1 MKNIA
6 KGSFVVVSDFHSYDW
21 PLEKVKE
28 YYLDEYETIY
38 ILGDV
43 TDRGELFDGSGGV
56 DLLRRIKELS
66 DMYPGRIVYVP
77 GNHDDF
83 LYQYAKYNDYSA
95 QKLILPQMSVA

>member
-1 MKNIA
+1 MKNIK

-43 TDRGELFDGSGGV
+43 TDRGELSNG
-56 DLLRRIKELS
+56 
-66 DMYPGRIVYVP
+66 
-77 GNHDDF
+77 
-83 LYQYAKYNDYSA
+83 
-95 QKLILPQMSVA
+95 